1 MRRRLPVV
9 CLVLGLTLAGTAGGD
24 DRSSRGGH
32 GATDQKPGAAPP
44 AAAGNEVATVS
55 GAYTFRTYCAP
66 CHGADGKGEGPLA
79 DDLRYHPAD
88 LSLIA
93 ARNGGSFP
101 FEKVVRIVDGRVR
114 VKGHGG
120 PDMPVWGDAFKN
132 ADTGYDEKRV
142 REKIREVVDYLRTIQ
157 AK

>member
-1 MRRRLPVV
+1 MRRGVP
-9 CLVLGLTLAGTAGGD
+9 LGILLLAVGLAGSAGGTPPPPAV
-24 DRSSRGGH
+24 SG
-32 GATDQKPGAAPP
+32 QKPDAAPP
-44 AAAGNEVATVS
+44 APARDANVAVS
-55 GAYTFRTYCAP
+55 GAFTFRTYCAP
-66 CHGADGKGEGPLA
+66 CHGADGKGEGPMA
-79 DDLRYHPAD
+79 DNLRYHPAN

-101 FEKVVRIVDGRVR
+101 FEKVVRIVDGRVP

-142 REKIREVVDYLRTIQ
+142 REKIRSVVEYLRTIQ
-157 AK
+157 AR